1 MCLDS
6 RMSGRQRGQPW
17 RWAKPATELGSALDG
32 LEHSLTSLGLCFIT
46 FRVIKP
52 IS

>member
-6 RMSGRQRGQPW
+6 GMSGRQRGQPW